1 MKQVLF
7 IFLLQSLVLGKVN
20 SQSFTMDDLLSLPN
34 LTAKNID
41 PFLNKNGYSSR
52 SSSVYSELMVTSYF
66 EKIKKKNKDTLTK
79 RSIDLYK
86 KGDLKCFAFHTSSA
100 NEYTN
105 GQKKIIEAG
114 FYYDEKLD
122 ISKAPL
128 VLFQKKNITIEAF
141 SEIEVGIPQYTFL
154 LKKKEMPVPDSIRYA
169 EDLLKFDSHE
179 YLVSFFGA
187 ANVKKD
193 NYYFSEKEFKK
204 CSVIFGNSPRQ
215 AVFIWDDENNYNQLS
230 CVLIS
235 NVILTESAIKFDGI
249 IGINE
254 WELTN
259 GIYPGMSLKELLKIN
274 EADFE
279 FYGEKSEL
287 AWIVKSNTAGKIDF
301 KKMLVTLSCNN
312 CNGEKI
318 FNKHVVKAMDIAWE
332 NLKLYVYNIIIFP
345 ENKKRKLF

>member
-1 MKQVLF
+1 M
-7 IFLLQSLVLGKVN
+7 LQSLIPGKLN

-41 PFLNKNGYSSR
+41 PFMNKNGYSSR
-52 SSSVYSELMVTSYF
+52 SSGSYNELMTTSYF
-66 EKIKKKNKDTLTK
+66 EKIKKNNKDTLNR
-79 RSIDLYK
+79 RSIDIYK
-86 KGDLKCFAFHTSSA
+86 KGDKKCFAFHTSSLT
-100 NEYTN
+100 EYSD
-105 GQKKIIEAG
+105 GQKKIMQAG

-122 ISKAPL
+122 MSKAPL
-128 VLFQKKNITIEAF
+128 VLFQKKNITIETF
-141 SEIEVGIPQYTFL
+141 SEIEDGVPSYTFL

-179 YLVSFFGA
+179 YLVSFFGT

-204 CSVIFGNSPRQ
+204 CSVIFGNSSHQ

-235 NVILTESAIKFDGI
+235 NVILTESAKKFDGI

-259 GIYPGMSLKELLKIN
+259 GIYPGMGIKELLKIN
-274 EADFE
+274 GADFE
-279 FYGEKSEL
+279 IFGNQSEMAL
-287 AWIVKSNTAGKIDF
+287 VVKEGGNGKIDF
-301 KKMLVTLSCNN
+301 KKMLITLSCSN
-312 CNGEKI
+312 CNDKKI
-318 FNKHVVKAMDIAWE
+318 FNTSFVNAMDIAGE
-332 NLKLYVYNIIIFP
+332 NLPVYVYNIIIFP

>member
-1 MKQVLF
+1 M
-7 IFLLQSLVLGKVN
+7 QSLVQGKVN

-52 SSSVYSELMVTSYF
+52 SSSAYSELMATSYF
-66 EKIKKKNKDTLTK
+66 EKLKKKNKDTLTK

-100 NEYTN
+100 NEYTD
-105 GQKKIIEAG
+105 GQKKIVQAG

-122 ISKAPL
+122 LSKAPL
-128 VLFQKKNITIEAF
+128 VLFQKKNITIETL
-141 SEIEVGIPQYTFL
+141 SEIEDGIPSYTFL
-154 LKKKEMPVPDSIRYA
+154 LKKKDMPAPDSIRYA

-193 NYYFSEKEFKK
+193 YYYFSEKEFKK
-204 CSVIFGNSPRQ
+204 CSVIFGNSSHQ
-215 AVFIWDDENNYNQLS
+215 AVFIWDDENNYNHLS
-230 CVLIS
+230 YVLIS
-235 NVILTESAIKFDGI
+235 NVIHTESAKKFDGI

-259 GIYPGMSLKELLKIN
+259 GIYPGMGIKELLKIN

-279 FYGEKSEL
+279 IYGKQSEMAL
-287 AWIVKSNTAGKIDF
+287 MVKEGSNGKIDF
-301 KKMLVTLSCNN
+301 KKMFITLSCSN
-312 CNGEKI
+312 CNDKKI
-318 FNKHVVKAMDIAWE
+318 FNSSFVNAVDLAGE
-332 NLKLYVYNIIIFP
+332 NLPVYVYNVIIFP